1 MSEYSLGSRNYSIRV
16 TTVSSLEES
25 FRIQEWCRDTLGDRW
40 AATPPENM
48 LCSWYFVDSADEVLF
63 GLKWL

>member
-63 GLKWL
+63 RLKWL